1 MGRPDNWLKI
11 LAADIERLTGK
22 QHLKVAGSTH
32 LEQIRV
38 HHFGAFRASV
48 YSVNTPKVHHFGA
61 FFTHFSENRGKSAD
75 FVTKEIT
82 SPNKTNI
89 RSEFSETFR

>member
-1 MGRPDNWLKI
+1 MGKPDNWHKI

-22 QHLKVAGSTH
+22 LHLKVAGSTH

-61 FFTHFSENRGKSAD
+61 FFTQFSKKEENQA
-75 FVTKEIT
+75 IL
-82 SPNKTNI
+82 
-89 RSEFSETFR
+89 

>member
-1 MGRPDNWLKI
+1 MGKPDNWLKI

-22 QHLKVAGSTH
+22 LHLKVAGSTH

-48 YSVNTPKVHHFGA
+48 YSVNTPILHHFGA
-61 FFTHFSENRGKSAD
+61 LFTHFSKKEENQA
-75 FVTKEIT
+75 IL
-82 SPNKTNI
+82 
-89 RSEFSETFR
+89 